1 MKGCQLERQLQEL
14 PDDAIRDSMSLFEAL
29 GDLYCKV
36 NSFAKAVEYY
46 KKQVR
51 VWVFVRIMMIWS
63 WY

>member
-1 MKGCQLERQLQEL
+1 MERQLQEL
-14 PDDAIRDSMSLFEAL
+14 PDDDIRDSMSLYEAL

-51 VWVFVRIMMIWS
+51 IWVVVKIVMICS
-63 WY
+63 